1 MMKILIC
8 DDHPI
13 VHTGIKYTLK
23 EILDNPAFLVE
34 TATSGTEALAKV
46 ASFHPDIFFLDLN
59 LPDFS
64 GLEVLKKLEKQINDF
79 KIIILTGETNL
90 PIFLQLSKYQVSAI
104 LLKSYDNKD
113 LKKAID
119 HLISNQCFTYLDP
132 KLEQDIARES
142 NKKQLSSREFDIL
155 NLLVKGYSNK
165 VIAQQL
171 FCSPET
177 VKSHL
182 TSIARKTEIDNRDDL
197 VTWFYN
203 GRER

>member
-1 MMKILIC
+1 MMRILIC

-23 EILDNPAFLVE
+23 EILDEQTFLVE
-34 TATSGTEALAKV
+34 TATSGTEALEKV
-46 ASFHPDIFFLDLN
+46 NSFHPDIFFLDLN

-64 GLEVLKKLEKQINDF
+64 GLEVLKKLENQISDF

-104 LLKSYDNKD
+104 LLKSYNNKD
-113 LKKAID
+113 FKKALD
-119 HLISNQCFTYLDP
+119 HLISNQDFTYLDS
-132 KLEQDIARES
+132 KLEQDIERQS
-142 NKKQLSSREFDIL
+142 NKKQLSSREFDVL

-171 FCSPET
+171 SCSPET
-177 VKSHL
+177 IKSHL
-182 TSIARKTEIDNRDDL
+182 TNIARKTEIANRDDL